1 MNRLVT
7 ISLFRPVGRLLT
19 AALLGI
25 LTIPPSAGLPISRLW
40 AGQPTA
46 EQPVKSA
53 EQVKTE
59 EAGLPAAAQSA
70 KPPSALQKQLQRE
83 LGEAG
88 LSEEENPFLSLLQQM
103 REAEM
108 LLGRGE
114 TGARTQQI
122 QKQILAELDQLLAQ
136 AQQSGQA
143 QAKRSPKGKPDSAQ
157 PGSQQGTASPSEPKE
172 TAPGVSKQPTA
183 KTPSETPGEE
193 KTAEVQQI
201 RRLLQEV
208 WGLLPPGQRQ
218 QMIETPVE
226 EFLPKYK
233 PLIIDYFR
241 RLAELR
247 SNPKGN

>member
-1 MNRLVT
+1 MNRL
-7 ISLFRPVGRLLT
+7 IAMSVGRQIGCRL
-19 AALLGI
+19 AAMLLGT
-25 LTIPPSAGLPISRLW
+25 LMVPTTAVAPVCQLW
-40 AGQPTA
+40 AAQPTA
-46 EQPVKSA
+46 GPPVKSA

-59 EAGLPAAAQSA
+59 EAVSPSAAKAA
-70 KPPSALQKQLQRE
+70 ETPSALQKRLQRE

-88 LSEEENPFLSLLQQM
+88 LSEEENPFLSILQQM

-114 TGARTQQI
+114 TGTRTQQI
-122 QKQILAELDQLLAQ
+122 QKQILAELDQLVAQ

-143 QAKRSPKGKPDSAQ
+143 QVKLSPKGKPESAS
-157 PGSQQGTASPSEPKE
+157 PGFPQGASPSEPKE
-172 TAPGVSKQPTA
+172 TAPGASKQPTA
-183 KTPSETPGEE
+183 KTPSGGSGEE

-201 RRLLQEV
+201 RSLLQEV

-218 QMIETPVE
+218 QMIEAPVE

-233 PLIIDYFR
+233 PLIIEYFR

-247 SNPKGN
+247 SHSKGN